1 MGFTS
6 AGKTAALLGLLIG
19 ALAPLTP
26 TPATAHGRHGSG
38 GRHFFHHASYRHRAR
53 LPVLQ
58 CVAFAKEASD
68 VQLSGNAVDWW
79 DNAAGVYA
87 RGQRPEP
94 GSVLSFQANGRMRLG
109 HVAVVS
115 DVVDSRTIIIDQSH
129 WASRGIS
136 RNISVVDVSENNDWS
151 AVRVAMGDTY
161 GSIYP
166 TNGFIYPR
174 ADAGHIIAA
183 VEHAPMPRLDPAPS
197 DLRLASR
204 GRRNAGNRNDGDR
217 NAFDE
222 VAMAPAGLDLS
233 LGADAPARNLR

>member
-1 MGFTS
+1 MSFKS
-6 AGKTAALLGLLIG
+6 AGRIAALLGLIVTVPFTMTQ
-19 ALAPLTP
+19 AE
-26 TPATAHGRHGSG
+26 AHGHHRSYGARHAGY
-38 GRHFFHHASYRHRAR
+38 RYAAYHHRYGA
-53 LPVLQ
+53 PVLQ
-58 CVAFAKEASD
+58 CVAFAKEDSD

-115 DVVDSRTIIIDQSH
+115 EVVDGRTIIIDQSH
-129 WASRGIS
+129 WNSRGVS
-136 RNISVVDVSENNDWS
+136 RNVSVVDVSEDNDWS

-174 ADAGHIIAA
+174 ADRGRIVAA
-183 VEHAPMPRLDPAPS
+183 VEHTPLPRLDPAPS
-197 DLRLASR
+197 DLRIASAR
-204 GRRNAGNRNDGDR
+204 GTRA
-217 NAFDE
+217 NAFEE
-222 VAMAPAGLDLS
+222 VALAPAGIDLNFAS
-233 LGADAPARNLR
+233 DDAPHRNLR